1 LTDKFGWAEGNI
13 KLGSG
18 LVWQEVQ
25 KIASENQRMV
35 VTGWSATVGVIGWS
49 IGGGHGPLAPSRG
62 LGVDNILEIE
72 LVNAKGELIVCNKE
86 KYSDLF
92 KALRGGGGST
102 WGVITSITVRLHKIP
117 DGGLVLAQAAWT
129 GNYCDSK
136 KLNSTIDGY
145 LEWTLTLKS
154 VWGGLAFLLPT
165 IS

>member
-1 LTDKFGWAEGNI
+1 LNDNFGFGWADGNI

-25 KIASENQRMV
+25 KVASENQRMV

-49 IGGGHGPLAPSRG
+49 IGGGHGPLVPSRG

-72 LVNAKGELIVCNKE
+72 LVNSKGELIVCNKE
-86 KYSDLF
+86 KNSDLF

-117 DGGLVLAQAAWT
+117 EGGLVIAQASWT
-129 GNYCDSK
+129 GNYCD
-136 KLNSTIDGY
+136 
-145 LEWTLTLKS
+145 
-154 VWGGLAFLLPT
+154 
-165 IS
+165 